1 MQQPFS
7 SALPASA
14 AGSQQQVGLSPE
26 MTPAAS
32 ITPAVPAFQ
41 ACIEAPPER
50 PPRSAITTQRVP
62 PKRPAPPP
70 PAPAPIAKKARTSP
84 YTEFYQEQRQL
95 LPPGLRNAERE
106 KLLGQMWKALTEEQR
121 AKYYRGVA
129 ATPTPFHIFRQ
140 EQRLLL
146 PPGLRNADRERL
158 LGHMWKSLSE
168 AERARYQQ
176 PPEAAPAATPATAP
190 APNTAPARYHAPRRT
205 RKECTSP
212 ARTSLRRPLLGRLC
226 RRA

>member
-1 MQQPFS
+1 MAFSTSFSSVSLAVCNCGFLSFLFSPQELLQNRYADRYVCRIQVGPQQPRLTVTEEALGPTWVTVSGPHRCSRSCMAHMQQPFS

-14 AGSQQQVGLSPE
+14 AGSQPQAGLSPE
-26 MTPAAS
+26 ITPAAS
-32 ITPAVPAFQ
+32 IDAPAVPAMPAFQ

-50 PPRSAITTQRVP
+50 PPRAAITTQRVP

-121 AKYYRGVA
+121 AKYYLSLI
-129 ATPTPFHIFRQ
+129 HI
-140 EQRLLL
+140 
-146 PPGLRNADRERL
+146 
-158 LGHMWKSLSE
+158 
-168 AERARYQQ
+168 
-176 PPEAAPAATPATAP
+176 
-190 APNTAPARYHAPRRT
+190 
-205 RKECTSP
+205 
-212 ARTSLRRPLLGRLC
+212 
-226 RRA
+226 